1 MNGNCKN
8 AVHKDTG
15 FMILDNEA
23 RKNIPDSALRLQA
36 EGRELLQK
44 ILTRICRVRE
54 IGADTPISEQ
64 PISQ

>member
-1 MNGNCKN
+1 MDAIHQDVGL
-8 AVHKDTG
+8 
-15 FMILDNEA
+15 MILDNEA

-36 EGRELLQK
+36 EGLELLQK

>member
-1 MNGNCKN
+1 
-8 AVHKDTG
+8 
-15 FMILDNEA
+15 MILDNEA